1 MVPTEGELDGGG
13 PNPPRRAT
21 VVGLGLIGSSV
32 ALGLREA
39 GWFVT
44 GADTSAAR
52 EARALELGVVDAV
65 GSDPVASLGV
75 VATPVGEIAHAAAA
89 LFAAST
95 NPELVVTDVGSVKA
109 SVVGAVESPRF
120 VGGHPM
126 AGSEQEGP
134 DGADRDLFAGA
145 NWVLT
150 PTASTDPEA
159 FSTVRSIVTTLGAEP
174 LALPPER
181 HDALVALVSHVPH
194 LVAVTLMA
202 VAAQR
207 SEEHAVLLRLAAGG
221 FRDMTRIAAGEAAMW
236 PDVFASNTPA
246 ILEAFDAVRAQ
257 LDEAR
262 EIVAKGDRA
271 SILALLE
278 FAKDAR
284 RNLPQRIARPETVVE
299 CRIPLRDRPGE
310 LAKVTTILGEAGVNI
325 GDLEMAHSVEGD
337 LGVLIISIDH
347 SEAPVARKTL
357 QAHGYRP
364 SLPARP

>member
-1 MVPTEGELDGGG
+1 M
-13 PNPPRRAT
+13 
-21 VVGLGLIGSSV
+21 VGLGLIGSSV
-32 ALGLREA
+32 ALGLRDL
-39 GWFVT
+39 GWYVT
-44 GADTSAAR
+44 GTDAAPDR
-52 EARALELGVVDAV
+52 EARALELGVIDAI
-65 GSDPVASLGV
+65 GTDATASFGV
-75 VATPVGEIAHAAAA
+75 VATPVGEIAHTVAS
-89 LFAAST
+89 LFAGST
-95 NPELVVTDVGSVKA
+95 NPALVVTDVGSVKA
-109 SVVGAVESPRF
+109 SVVGAIESPRF

-150 PTASTDPEA
+150 PTTTTDPDA
-159 FSTVRSIVTTLGAEP
+159 FSTVRSIVAALGAEP

-202 VAAQR
+202 VAAER
-207 SEEHAVLLRLAAGG
+207 GEEHAVLLRLAAGG

-236 PDVFASNTPA
+236 PDVFASNTAA
-246 ILEAFDAVRAQ
+246 ILEAFDAVRDQ
-257 LDEAR
+257 LDVAR
-262 EIVAKGDRA
+262 EIVANGDRDA
-271 SILALLE
+271 ILALLE
-278 FAKDAR
+278 YAKDAR

-337 LGVLIISIDH
+337 LGVLIISIEQT
-347 SEAPVARKTL
+347 EAPVARRVL
-357 QAHGYRP
+357 LANGYRP